1 MNLQDNFSYL
11 KKKRVGENF
20 GNYTVYDKNIFTL
33 NNFDHIY
40 IITLDPI
47 YSIRYFKLEKK
58 YTRLMYKMCS
68 NLTVKMSERCCCF
81 VFLTSFK
88 NTQHITEA
96 IIASSKL

>member
-11 KKKRVGENF
+11 KKKELEKTWEIIQYMTKIF
-20 GNYTVYDKNIFTL
+20 SLYTTL
-33 NNFDHIY
+33 NHIY

-81 VFLTSFK
+81 VFLSSFK
-88 NTQHITEA
+88 NTQHITKA